1 VADFTPICTWVLK
14 QEDSTLSGVVKNLGD
29 GQGLTRF
36 GVGQKSHPE
45 LGGIF
50 FTMPAPGALS
60 IAEGVYRDTYWN
72 RFQGDN
78 ILDDGVASCLL
89 SFAINDGTSREVRM
103 LQKGLGLTVDGAFG
117 PQTLAATNAAAPQPL
132 AAALRSAQ
140 AAFYE
145 ELALTRADIAAVLPG
160 LLARARRVYPSLT

>member
-1 VADFTPICTWVLK
+1 VADFTPICMWVLR

-45 LGGIF
+45 LGDVF
-50 FTMPAPGALS
+50 YTMPASGALS
-60 IAEGVYRDTYWN
+60 IAEGVYHDTYWN
-72 RFQGDN
+72 RFQGDRIVDN
-78 ILDDGVASCLL
+78 GVASCLL
-89 SFAINDGTSREVRM
+89 SFSINDGTNREVRM
-103 LQKGLGLTVDGAFG
+103 LQKILSLPQDGVVG
-117 PQTLAATNAAAPQPL
+117 PATLMHTNGTDQQWL

-145 ELALTRADIAAVLPG
+145 ELAPGRPDIAAELPG
-160 LLARARRVYPSLT
+160 LLARARRVYPSLA